1 MGSPRQEAASSLSFP
16 PGVRGDTWQVQT
28 LSCAL
33 AGVRIQPNSSLPASA
48 LGLVKVK
55 DEAWGRGEFSWLQVA
70 VASQGDHDGVTV
82 GGSEEAPDN
91 GKNAQSDEPAW
102 PSE

>member
-16 PGVRGDTWQVQT
+16 PGVHGGTWQVQT

-33 AGVRIQPNSSLPASA
+33 AGLRIQLDSSLPASA
-48 LGLVKVK
+48 PGQVKVK
-55 DEAWGRGEFSWLQVA
+55 DEAWGRGEPSWLQVT

-82 GGSEEAPDN
+82 GGREEAPDN
-91 GKNAQSDEPAW
+91 SKNAQSDEPAW